1 MRTTKR
7 RKPEYKLRFAFS
19 IYITTSSTNHIDHH
33 QARGVLDFC
42 LGTRSEQRTTNPTIN
57 DSAEFAQVGA

>member
-7 RKPEYKLRFAFS
+7 RKPEYKMIFACS
-19 IYITTSSTNHIDHH
+19 IYITSSTNHIDYH

-42 LGTRSEQRTTNPTIN
+42 LGTRSEQRKVNPTIN